1 MRFLCNEN
9 LYNVGPITQNY
20 DVVVNGFYNI
30 RGHIWVD
37 SASGT
42 NQPHQTAG
50 GGDRGAVIVDMDG
63 DTWHYEIAAS
73 EILQPT
79 QIEEMT
85 TKTAN
90 DDWDLTLFTCTTGGQ
105 ARHAVRCVRTDKDE
119 S

>member
-1 MRFLCNEN
+1 MEQISPIKRLA
-9 LYNVGPITQNY
+9 VGTE
-20 DVVVNGFYNI
+20 VLF
-30 RGHIWVD
+30 
-37 SASGT
+37 
-42 NQPHQTAG
+42 
-50 GGDRGAVIVDMDG
+50 VDMDG
-63 DTWHYEIAAS
+63 DRWHYEIAAS

-79 QIEEMT
+79 QIEEMI

>member
-1 MRFLCNEN
+1 MEQISPIKRLA
-9 LYNVGPITQNY
+9 VGTE
-20 DVVVNGFYNI
+20 VLF
-30 RGHIWVD
+30 
-37 SASGT
+37 
-42 NQPHQTAG
+42 
-50 GGDRGAVIVDMDG
+50 VDMDG

-119 S
+119 P